1 MSISVRNL
9 NYIYNPG
16 MPGETTALKDVSFDV
31 ADGTVLGII
40 GHTGS
45 GKSTLLQHLNGLIKP
60 TSGEIY
66 IDDVCITDG
75 SAKMTEI
82 RRRVGLVFQYP
93 EYQLFEE
100 TVSKDVAFGP
110 HNLGL
115 SEEEVDSRVRK
126 AIELVGLDY
135 EDVKDISPFELS
147 GGMKRRAAIAGVI
160 AMEPEILI
168 LDEPTAGLDPKA
180 HRDILSMIKRIHKE
194 MGVILIFVSHNMA
207 DIAGLSD
214 RVIVMSEG
222 SIALDGTPQE
232 VFSHG
237 DKLASLG
244 LGLPPA
250 REIIEIIKEKADGF
264 ESNALTSEQA
274 AEDIRDYIDSR
285 NTAYTSGRRAAGIN
299 DGNSAGEKGT
309 ES

>member
-1 MSISVRNL
+1 
-9 NYIYNPG
+9 
-16 MPGETTALKDVSFDV
+16 MPDETTALRDISFDV

-45 GKSTLLQHLNGLIKP
+45 GKSTLLQHLNGLIRP
-60 TSGEIY
+60 TSGEIF
-66 IDDVCITDG
+66 IGDVCITDG
-75 SAKMTEI
+75 SAKMTDI

-100 TVSKDVAFGP
+100 TVGKDVAFGP
-110 HNLGL
+110 SNLGL
-115 SEEEVDSRVRK
+115 SDEEVQARVRK

-135 EDVKDISPFELS
+135 DDIKDASPFELS
-147 GGMKRRAAIAGVI
+147 GGIKRRAAMAGVI

-180 HRDILSMIKRIHKE
+180 HRDILSMIKRIHDE
-194 MGVILIFVSHNMA
+194 MDIILIFVSHNMA
-207 DIAGLSD
+207 DIASLSD
-214 RVIVMSEG
+214 RVLVMNRGGIEF
-222 SIALDGTPQE
+222 DGTPEE

-237 DKLASLG
+237 SELAALG

-250 REIIEIIKEKADGF
+250 REIVEKIREKAPDF
-264 ESNALTSEQA
+264 ESRALSTEQA
-274 AEDIRDYIDSR
+274 ASDIRRYMQ
-285 NTAYTSGRRAAGIN
+285 
-299 DGNSAGEKGT
+299 KGT